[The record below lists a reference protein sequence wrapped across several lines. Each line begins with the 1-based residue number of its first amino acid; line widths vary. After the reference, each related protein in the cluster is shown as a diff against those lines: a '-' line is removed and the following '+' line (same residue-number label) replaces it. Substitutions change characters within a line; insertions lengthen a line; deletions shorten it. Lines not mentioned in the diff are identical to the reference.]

1 MEDFKHVLCS
11 VVSGV
16 FSLLFPIKDFM
27 TAVMNITELSTLR
40 GIKYIRGHYAKQ
52 LANLIKNNYYTLQ
65 V

>member
-1 MEDFKHVLCS
+1 MI
-11 VVSGV
+11 SGV